1 MLKPEL
7 PGGEAGRDPG
17 VLGAIPRPNPTPL
30 SRVGDVTSVRSN
42 SNSQPLSYPF
52 IVEGIHFLG
61 ERKGC

>member
-7 PGGEAGRDPG
+7 PGGEAGWDPG
-17 VLGAIPRPNPTPL
+17 VLGAIPPHPTAL
-30 SRVGDVTSVRSN
+30 SGVGDVTSVRSN